1 MADSIVRLKVESSEY
16 DSKIKRASQG
26 LLHMEEAC
34 RKVNGTLAILEKDEK
49 SFVESLGKMETTS
62 KTVRGSIGELT
73 TAFTDLRAQY
83 NRLTAEEKQG
93 DYGKALSKSL
103 DDLKERIKAGKTEL
117 KDIDGELG
125 KNGNLLDNLSS
136 KLGINVKK
144 FVGWGAALAAGKV
157 ALNTLKDAF
166 FASEANLDNWHSTVY
181 QCESLWDAFL
191 TNLNT
196 GDISGYL
203 SNIDRITAAARDAYA
218 ELDRLGT
225 QKAINNPKIKAQEV
239 ENERF
244 RNMLRTGRYIAPND
258 GRKASMREGQLL
270 TPEQLKVLA
279 SQLQNGMTTLN
290 SYIKS
295 EVNQTTKA
303 IDALYTQQA
312 LQLGMSPKEFRAGT
326 ADMTTFDT
334 RMAGYQKYRDWETRK
349 QSVMAMASSGMNVS
363 DSAAKYLREANPY
376 QQYAAWGVFKDDGE
390 LFNKIN
396 ELINQRAA
404 LQSQNYSNIGRSY
417 RSINKAEGITVGPK
431 GGKTKSGTSVNK
443 DVYIP
448 VDGSIDAQRQWIDML
463 QQAYGAAIDQGI
475 RNELKV
481 QIDYANKALDEMQG
495 KLVPVEG
502 SIDSQTQKVR
512 ELTKAFNAAGEQG
525 VRDSLKVQLDAANKV
540 LNEMQ
545 GKTAWMNGESWGY
558 NEKGMSSLSASL
570 RSQLATTDYGTPLYT
585 SVSANLSDAE
595 SLSKIIKA
603 AVENGIELASL
614 GIDGESLWEK
624 IFEGVD
630 VPDDI
635 WIALKEKLL
644 SKGIVIDKAAKDGDK
659 VANAWKGAS
668 SAFGAAANALSTL
681 SQAEGEAANAA
692 KAMTIGAAIAQ
703 LVAQFTAIPKGVE
716 IWSWIAGTIAGT
728 ATLITAISQIKGAA
742 GSYSQGGIVPGTSY
756 SGDNMLA
763 NVNSGEVILNRAQQG
778 NLASQLN
785 QSYSRTASSQPFL
798 QSEMIYL
805 GVNNALSRMGK
816 GELVTT
822 QMLRNYK

>member
-34 RKVNGTLAILEKDEK
+34 RKVNGTLSVLEQEEKD
-49 SFVESLGKMETTS
+49 FVASLGKMETAS
-62 KTVRGSIGELT
+62 KTARGSIGELT

-103 DDLKERIKAGKTEL
+103 DELKGRIQAGKTEL

-136 KLGINVKK
+136 KLGINIKQ

-279 SQLQNGMTTLN
+279 SQLQNGMATLN

-303 IDALYTQQA
+303 IDALYSQQA
-312 LQLGMSPKEFRAGT
+312 LQLGMSLKEFRAGT

-363 DSAAKYLREANPY
+363 ESAAKYLREANPY

-431 GGKTKSGTSVNK
+431 GKTSSTTTTAK

-448 VDGSIDAQRQWIDML
+448 LEGSIDAQIL
-463 QQAYGAAIDQGI
+463 
-475 RNELKV
+475 
-481 QIDYANKALDEMQG
+481 
-495 KLVPVEG
+495 
-502 SIDSQTQKVR
+502 KVR
-512 ELTKAFNAAGEQG
+512 ELQKAFNAAGEQG
-525 VRDSLKVQLDAANKV
+525 VRDSLKVQLDAANRI
-540 LNEMQ
+540 LDEMQ
-545 GKTAWMNGESWGY
+545 GKATKSTTWITGESWGY
-558 NEKGMSSLSASL
+558 NSSGMSSLIGSL
-570 RSQLATTDYGTPLYT
+570 KSQLSVTDFGTPLYD
-585 SVSANLSDAE
+585 SIASNLADAE
-595 SLSKIIKA
+595 SLSEIIKTA
-603 AVENGIELASL
+603 LKNGIELASL
-614 GIDGESLWEK
+614 ELDGEDLWEK
-624 IFEGVD
+624 IFAGVD
-630 VPDDI
+630 VPDDV
-635 WIALKEKLL
+635 WQKLQEKLSAKNNPTAEL
-644 SKGIVIDKAAKDGDK
+644 VKDGEK
-659 VANAWKGAS
+659 VSTAWKGAS

-703 LVAQFTAIPKGVE
+703 LVAQFTAIPKGAE

-785 QSYSRTASSQPFL
+785 QNYSRTALSQPFL

-822 QMLRNYK
+822 QMLKYYK